1 MPGPGNKSEARGY
14 PEKGG
19 APGAA
24 STEEWAARSARTE
37 CTGVS
42 GQHEWAVSLL
52 LPRPARNSFCP
63 QPALDVAY
71 QISLSP
77 TRRVP
82 SDPNWVMFKRF
93 WPEFRSTRKRP
104 YNENVLDPSKGFELR
119 KCL

>member
-63 QPALDVAY
+63 RPAPKSDLT
-71 QISLSP
+71 P
-77 TRRVP
+77 TRVGLFGSELGHVQAVLARV
-82 SDPNWVMFKRF
+82 
-93 WPEFRSTRKRP
+93 RSREDAPVQK
-104 YNENVLDPSKGFELR
+104 NVLDPSKGFELR